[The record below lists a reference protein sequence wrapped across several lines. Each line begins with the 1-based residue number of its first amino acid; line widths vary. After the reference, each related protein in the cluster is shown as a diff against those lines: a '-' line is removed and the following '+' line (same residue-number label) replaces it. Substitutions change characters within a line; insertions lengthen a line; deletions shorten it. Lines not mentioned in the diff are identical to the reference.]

1 MMGELL
7 YINNNVEKCAVEKEM
22 LYISGDAVASTRKF
36 QAGYSNM
43 MGACEGTY
51 DNHQ

>member
-7 YINNNVEKCAVEKEM
+7 YINNNVDKCAVEKEV
-22 LYISGDAVASTRKF
+22 LYTSGDPVTSSRKF

-43 MGACEGTY
+43 MGACEGMMSL
-51 DNHQ
+51 